1 MKIIEK
7 EGPLL
12 CDAEVMEH
20 ISSVKSSVTT
30 LQNVQTICVELL
42 AYLRERPAGNVEC
55 PQTSEG
61 ISAFVKGIREIGL
74 TLEKAEIL
82 QLVNSAPDNWPVLFC
97 LIEEADIRYS
107 EDQLSQLLEL
117 SQQYLGVER
126 IPQ

>member
-20 ISSVKSSVTT
+20 ITSVKNSVTT

-42 AYLRERPAGNVEC
+42 AYLRERPSGNVEC

-61 ISAFVKGIREIGL
+61 IAAFVKGIRGIGL

-126 IPQ
+126 VPQ